1 MSTEDAVD
9 KRDHVTAEALK
20 HLNSAS
26 DFKYHKMSQA
36 EVVASMG
43 TNLDRGLSS
52 AEAAARL
59 EKGGRNVLDAE
70 EPETIWEK
78 IKEQFEDLLAQILF
92 GAAIVSFF
100 IAVMGDGE
108 EGLAAYVEPFV
119 ILLILALNALVF
131 LVQHQLSRRRV
142 APAPDVAK
150 SRKTAAS
157 RRPEGA
163 DRSAEFWLFQT
174 QWLAVY
180 LVIVLADWLQ
190 GTHSCERCRQAR
202 ERFVCQRRHNE
213 RGRGRPHRASRM
225 GASDQGAA
233 GKKSCD

>member
-1 MSTEDAVD
+1 MSAEDAVD

-119 ILLILALNALVF
+119 ILLILALNALV
-131 LVQHQLSRRRV
+131 
-142 APAPDVAK
+142 
-150 SRKTAAS
+150 
-157 RRPEGA
+157 
-163 DRSAEFWLFQT
+163 
-174 QWLAVY
+174 AVY
-180 LVIVLADWLQ
+180 QDMDADSALQALKNMQAEECQVLRDGSWATMDSELLVPGDIVKVKIGDNVPADLRILKLDSVSLQ
-190 GTHSCERCRQAR
+190 VEEAPLTG
-202 ERFVCQRRHNE
+202 
-213 RGRGRPHRASRM
+213 
-225 GASDQGAA
+225 
-233 GKKSCD
+233 